1 MAVGCAAS
9 PGETQTARG
18 RGRAGGVQRRS
29 TMFQPDWVNI
39 RSTHAVRN
47 QVTREKCANPE
58 KIPGASSRLRTHA
71 GGTAVP
77 DRASGEAISHFYTS
91 THGPRR
97 IAFFRDFATTAG
109 GRPRRLTARPGAGAT
124 SRVRRERTAVEMSH
138 PAPTRR
144 APGRA
149 KRDFRAK
156 GANLA
161 TLRPSYGIARAAPP
175 SCPRGLWGA

>member
-1 MAVGCAAS
+1 M
-9 PGETQTARG
+9 
-18 RGRAGGVQRRS
+18 
-29 TMFQPDWVNI
+29 
-39 RSTHAVRN
+39 
-47 QVTREKCANPE
+47 
-58 KIPGASSRLRTHA
+58 
-71 GGTAVP
+71 P
-77 DRASGEAISHFYTS
+77 DRASDEAISHFYTS

-124 SRVRRERTAVEMSH
+124 SRVRRARAAVEMSH

-149 KRDFRAK
+149 KRDFRAI
-156 GANLA
+156 GENIA

-175 SCPRGLWGA
+175 PAELPALPPGCVEHGPTSGRPILHQHGEHGRPQNELFRPVEVR